1 MIRQELDLQL
11 KTKLS
16 LNLLLKNNVE
26 ILSYSTFEFEELLQE
41 ESIANPF
48 VESFDVKVPKSV
60 NFGEGVPDISA
71 VPYTPDPLERLKENI
86 KAEFEGKDLEIALDL
101 IYNTDDKGFIT
112 IDLKDISDQHHVS
125 EEYVEGIRKRIMRL
139 DPVGVCS
146 KNVYEFFE
154 VQIEELYPDKKE
166 EYMKLLD
173 KIASGRVD
181 EKDRKLLKGF
191 KMFPLEGG
199 TNSYKGGRVDAVIE
213 VDDGNLVYFIYED
226 FFSIKIRED
235 YLELYEKS
243 RGEVRKFLK
252 DMIER
257 INVYNKILNLRRE
270 VLKNILE
277 EIVKVQKDFLLGE
290 GPLKGLL
297 MKDIAKK
304 LEISESTL
312 SRICNSKYVK
322 TPVGT
327 YPLRFF
333 FVRNAT
339 EGVSQEELM
348 RRIREIIENEDK
360 RNPLSD
366 EEIANILKREGMN
379 TARRTVAKYRDLL
392 GIPSSRERRMK

>member
-101 IYNTDDKGFIT
+101 IYNTDDKGFISVN
-112 IDLKDISDQHHVS
+112 LKDISDQHNVS
-125 EEYVEGIRKRIMRL
+125 EEYVEEIRKRIMRL

-146 KNVYEFFE
+146 RNVYEFFE
-154 VQIEELYPDKKE
+154 VQVEELYPDKKE

-173 KIASGRVD
+173 KIASGSVD
-181 EKDRKLLKGF
+181 KKDRKLLKGF
-191 KMFPLEGG
+191 RMFPLEGG

-243 RGEVRKFLK
+243 RGEVKKFLK

-297 MKDIAKK
+297 MKDVAGK

-392 GIPSSRERRMK
+392 GIPSSRERKIR

>member
-71 VPYTPDPLERLKENI
+71 VPYTPDPLDRLKENI

-112 IDLKDISDQHHVS
+112 IDLKDISNQHQVS

-173 KIASGRVD
+173 KIASGSVD

-191 KMFPLEGG
+191 RMFPLEGG

-243 RGEVRKFLK
+243 TGEVKKFLK

-392 GIPSSRERRMK
+392 GIPSSRERRIK

>member
-41 ESIANPF
+41 ESISNPF

-71 VPYTPDPLERLKENI
+71 VPYTPDSLDRLKENI
-86 KAEFEGKDLEIALDL
+86 TAEFEGKDIEIAMDL
-101 IYNTDDKGFIT
+101 IYNTDEKGFISV
-112 IDLKDISDQHHVS
+112 DLKDISDQHGVS
-125 EEYVEGIRKRIMRL
+125 EEYVEKIRKRIMRL
-139 DPVGVCS
+139 DPIGVCS
-146 KNVYEFFE
+146 KDVYEFLK
-154 VQIEELYPDKKE
+154 VQIEELYPDRKE

-173 KIASGRVD
+173 KIVSGSIN

-199 TNSYKGGRVDAVIE
+199 INSYKGGRVDAVIE

-243 RGEVRKFLK
+243 TGEVKKFLK
-252 DMIER
+252 DMVER

-270 VLKNILE
+270 VLKSILE
-277 EIVKVQKDFLLGE
+277 EIVNVQKDFLLGE

-297 MKDIAKK
+297 MKDVARK

-379 TARRTVAKYRDLL
+379 TARRTVAKYRDML
-392 GIPSSRERRMK
+392 GIPSSRERRIK

>member
-41 ESIANPF
+41 ESISNPF

-86 KAEFEGKDLEIALDL
+86 KAEFEGRDLEIALDL
-101 IYNTDDKGFIT
+101 IYNTDDKGFISVN
-112 IDLKDISDQHHVS
+112 LKDISDQHNVS
-125 EEYVEGIRKRIMRL
+125 EEYVEEIRKRIMRL

-146 KNVYEFFE
+146 RNVYEFFE
-154 VQIEELYPDKKE
+154 VQVEELYPDKKE

-173 KIASGRVD
+173 KIASGSVD
-181 EKDRKLLKGF
+181 KKDRKLLKGF
-191 KMFPLEGG
+191 RMFPLEGG

-243 RGEVRKFLK
+243 RGEVKKFLK

-297 MKDIAKK
+297 MKDVAGK

-392 GIPSSRERRMK
+392 GIPSSRERKIR

>member
-101 IYNTDDKGFIT
+101 IYNTDDKGFISV
-112 IDLKDISDQHHVS
+112 DLRDISNQHCVS

-181 EKDRKLLKGF
+181 EKDRKLLRGF

-392 GIPSSRERRMK
+392 GIPSSRERRIK